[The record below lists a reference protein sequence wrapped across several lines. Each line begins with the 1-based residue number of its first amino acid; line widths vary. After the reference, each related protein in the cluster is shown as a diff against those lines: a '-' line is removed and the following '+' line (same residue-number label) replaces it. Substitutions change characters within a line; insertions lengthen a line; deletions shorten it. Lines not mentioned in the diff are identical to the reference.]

1 MSADRG
7 MWLTPSADPAR
18 SIPPS
23 ASERQWQIEAA
34 LVSLD
39 HEQVRLDRLG
49 FEAPLARCH
58 HQRRFWEFVRAL
70 EGMGVTGTAGAAGID
85 TLGRAA

>member
-1 MSADRG
+1 MNAERG

-18 SIPPS
+18 AIPRS

-34 LVSLD
+34 LASLN
-39 HEQVRLDRLG
+39 HEQERLDRLG
-49 FEAPLARCH
+49 FEVPLARCH
-58 HQRRFWEFVRAL
+58 QQRRFWEFVRAL
-70 EGMGVTGTAGAAGID
+70 DGMGVTGAAGSSGID